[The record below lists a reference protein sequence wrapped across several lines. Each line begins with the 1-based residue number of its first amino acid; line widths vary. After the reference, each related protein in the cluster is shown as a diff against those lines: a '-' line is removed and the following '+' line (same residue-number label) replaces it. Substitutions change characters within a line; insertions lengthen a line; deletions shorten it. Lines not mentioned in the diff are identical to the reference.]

1 MTKEGIS
8 LVGDPIVG
16 LVEKPDGGLA
26 LESYVRHHLQQGVSH
41 QLKQAR
47 LWVNLKPRKVVPGQI
62 ILAECAFWHLLD
74 EIWRIGQL
82 LYGVGSFKLE

>member
-47 LWVNLKPRKVVPGQI
+47 LWVNLKPRKVLGQI
-62 ILAECAFWHLLD
+62 ILAECAFWQLLD
-74 EIWRIGQL
+74 EIWWIGQL
-82 LYGVGSFKLE
+82 LHGIGPFKLE

>member
-47 LWVNLKPRKVVPGQI
+47 LGVDLKPRKVVGQI
-62 ILAECAFWHLLD
+62 ILAKCAFCHLLD
-74 EIWRIGQL
+74 EIWWIGQL
-82 LYGVGSFKLE
+82 LRGRGSFKLD